1 MRRFRRRAPGHAPRR
16 PARRRRSRDHRHR
29 PGAPGVAA
37 LFTTLTSR
45 ERQVAALVSEG
56 LTNQQIARALSITLA
71 TVKDHVHSILA
82 KTRLASRAAAWR
94 EP

>member
-1 MRRFRRRAPGHAPRR
+1 
-16 PARRRRSRDHRHR
+16 
-29 PGAPGVAA
+29 
-37 LFTTLTSR
+37 
-45 ERQVAALVSEG
+45 